1 MSKKTKKQLNTEIK
15 RLERRLK
22 DNAENNAHTS
32 KGKLKQIIKT
42 KTQVLKKQTAIIDSK
57 NEIIAQLLDDNK
69 ILARSIVE
77 MRKTHAE

>member
-42 KTQVLKKQTAIIDSK
+42 KNQVLKKQTATIDSK
-57 NEIIAQLLDDNK
+57 NEIITQLLDDNK

-77 MRKTHAE
+77 MRKTHVE